1 VDIESVFETEPRGGE
16 HPFPAYRVHFFERFG
31 PGASAGASFCFIL
44 RDVHNVHQ
52 VFAWAEASAR
62 GRTYKV
68 FAVDESQDP
77 QAWLQL
83 SGDDPN
89 QPDDPR
95 RLPPPELAD
104 PGEVEIAEREDF
116 EHKWRPDRRRAR

>member
-1 VDIESVFETEPRGGE
+1 MEIESVFENEPPGGE
-16 HPFPAYRVHFFERFG
+16 RSFPSYRVHFFERFG
-31 PGASAGASFCFIL
+31 PGASAGTSICFAL
-44 RDVHNVHQ
+44 RGVHNVHQ

-62 GRTYKV
+62 GRTYQV
-68 FAVDESQDP
+68 FVVDDQRDP
-77 QAWLQL
+77 QIWLQL

-95 RLPPPELAD
+95 RTPPPELAD
-104 PGEVEIAEREDF
+104 PAEVEIAEREDY